1 MYLHSDFYHIM
12 HVSSSYSPFL
22 FFFLTKAKFAKVV
35 SYIATVHS
43 TLCFWNCQN
52 KPNCTYEL

>member
-22 FFFLTKAKFAKVV
+22 FFFLNKSQICQGGVLH
-35 SYIATVHS
+35 SYC
-43 TLCFWNCQN
+43 TLYFVLL
-52 KPNCTYEL
+52 ELSKQT